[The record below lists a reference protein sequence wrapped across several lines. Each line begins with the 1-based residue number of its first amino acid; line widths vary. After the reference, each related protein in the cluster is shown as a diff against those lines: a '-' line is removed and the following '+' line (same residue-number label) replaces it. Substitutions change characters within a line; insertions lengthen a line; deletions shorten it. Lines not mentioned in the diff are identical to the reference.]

1 MTVPSPSVE
10 DGAVYSFLVGLSPG
24 RPIRPDAEQVIVHVA
39 ETDSPAG
46 AIRAAVLAAQ
56 IAGGSCAMVT
66 STELLQV
73 EL

>member
-1 MTVPSPSVE
+1 MTIPPLSAHEV
-10 DGAVYSFLVGLSPG
+10 AVYSFLVGLSPG

-39 ETDSPAG
+39 EDDSPAG
-46 AIRAAVLAAQ
+46 AVRAEVLAAQ